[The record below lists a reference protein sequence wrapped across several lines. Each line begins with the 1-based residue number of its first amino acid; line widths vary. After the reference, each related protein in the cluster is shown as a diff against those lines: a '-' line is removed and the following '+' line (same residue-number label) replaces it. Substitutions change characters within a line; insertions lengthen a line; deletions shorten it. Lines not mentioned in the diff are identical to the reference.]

1 MKVILSQA
9 YTQALAVL
17 EAATT
22 ALANQAQSDYTN
34 DVIAFEDGMNGL
46 SGDILNLDPDLQA
59 QIRNAVEVVAWTF
72 EQAGYEVNI
81 VKTLRL
87 PAAIED
93 SSYTVTR
100 QAKKLYPLTTTIT
113 TVHEVKV
120 EEKASEVST
129 ETDDDAETLAT
140 LEDDLPA
147 DFDPIFVEN
156 ALEEVTEESLASLQE
171 NSFVPLISEGMVTLA
186 QQAAANANG
195 LQAGL
200 TTFSQ
205 NPIAHLTASTKALL
219 IYFTENNYANLNAA
233 LSIVSSDSNLTS
245 QYKALREAIGGPDG
259 LSGCVSQ
266 IDFFED
272 HTDRLSGLVLDTDSP
287 NDQQDNDSTD
297 EYIYVY
303 DFSATSNTV
312 IFSFDSRYFRS
323 AKYMIQA
330 TAGALDRG
338 HQATELYI
346 LHDNFHA
353 YTREIAAMYT
363 QDPFVT
369 YTTRL
374 LNGLIEVLAAT
385 TAANTDFVIH
395 GQKLRIARQAKS
407 YGEMSQNKII
417 EQHQLL
423 EDYLNDGIDYV
434 AKISGSLRKGYLV
447 ANLDREFR
455 DMLIYMSSPVFTGLS
470 TGSKQSGL
478 LSMANT
484 LNQRADDLQEAI
496 DTDYEEFVLARKNTE
511 ALDIASKLQN
521 GYTDDS
527 SKTILEL
534 TLNSAT
540 INAIEEG

>member
-1 MKVILSQA
+1 MTSIRTLNSA
-9 YTQALAVL
+9 YTQAK
-17 EAATT
+17 EA
-22 ALANQAQSDYTN
+22 
-34 DVIAFEDGMNGL
+34 IAAIQREIVGRKASLTHADCYDFEDQMNGL
-46 SGDILNLDPDLQA
+46 SGELLNLDMDLLA
-59 QIRNAVEVVAWTF
+59 EIRLENASIVQTVGLLGIELALHESVLPEDRETPTQTNVVT
-72 EQAGYEVNI
+72 QVG
-81 VKTLRL
+81 
-87 PAAIED
+87 
-93 SSYTVTR
+93 
-100 QAKKLYPLTTTIT
+100 KKLYPLTIQVQKEIESKLSIETLPPDPNTSEPLVLGIDSEDEIDPLFDELDSEP
-113 TVHEVKV
+113 VV
-120 EEKASEVST
+120 E
-129 ETDDDAETLAT
+129 ETLAEIQT
-140 LEDDLPA
+140 ETTPYITQSLIDL
-147 DFDPIFVEN
+147 
-156 ALEEVTEESLASLQE
+156 SL
-171 NSFVPLISEGMVTLA
+171 T
-186 QQAAANANG
+186 AAANANG

-200 TTFSQ
+200 TTFSR
-205 NPIAHLTASTKALL
+205 NPIAHLTTSTKALL

-233 LSIVSSDSNLTS
+233 LSIVSSDSNLAS

-272 HTDRLSGLVLDTDSP
+272 HTDRLSGLVLDTSSP

-303 DFSATSNTV
+303 DFSGSNTV

-363 QDPFVT
+363 QDPFIT

-374 LNGLIEVLAAT
+374 LNGRVEVLAST

-407 YGEMSQNKII
+407 YGEMSQTRII
-417 EQHQLL
+417 EQHELL
-423 EDYLNDGIDYV
+423 SSYLNDGVDYV
-434 AKISGSLRKGYLV
+434 AKISGSLQKGYLV

-470 TGSKQSGL
+470 TGSKQAGL
-478 LSMANT
+478 LQMANT
-484 LNQRADDLQEAI
+484 LMQRAEDLQTAI
-496 DTDYEEFVLARKNTE
+496 DTDYEEFVQARKNTE
-511 ALDIASKLQN
+511 ALDIAYNLSAAFQDA
-521 GYTDDS
+521 T
-527 SKTILEL
+527 SKTTMNS

>member
-9 YTQALAVL
+9 YTQALAVI
-17 EAATT
+17 EVAVAQ
-22 ALANQAQSDYTN
+22 LANPAQSDYTN

-46 SGDILNLDPDLQA
+46 SGAILNLDPDLQA
-59 QIRNAVEVVAWTF
+59 QIKNAVEVVAWSF
-72 EQAGYEVNI
+72 EQAGYEVNL
-81 VKTLRL
+81 VSTLRL
-87 PAAIED
+87 PPTIVND

-100 QAKKLYPLTTTIT
+100 QAKNLYPLTTTIT
-113 TVHEVKV
+113 TVHEVQV
-120 EEKASEVST
+120 EEKAPEVSI
-129 ETDDDAETLAT
+129 ETDDSVIAS
-140 LEDDLPA
+140 LEDDLPESL
-147 DFDPIFVEN
+147 DEIFAEN
-156 ALEEVTEESLASLQE
+156 EQETVQEESLASLSE
-171 NSFVPLISEGMVTLA
+171 NSFIPLISEGMVTLA
-186 QQAAANANG
+186 QEAAANANG

-200 TTFSQ
+200 TTFSK
-205 NPIAHLTASTKALL
+205 NPIAHLTTSTKALL
-219 IYFTENNYANLNAA
+219 IYYTENNYANLNAA

-272 HTDRLSGLVLDTDSP
+272 HTDRLSGLVLDTSSP

-374 LNGLIEVLAAT
+374 LNGRVEVLAAT

-407 YGEMSQNKII
+407 YGEMSQSAII

-423 EDYLNDGIDYV
+423 EDYLNDGVDYV
-434 AKISGSLRKGYLV
+434 AKISGSLQKGYLV

-470 TGSKQSGL
+470 TLTKQAGL
-478 LSMANT
+478 LTMANT
-484 LNQRADDLQEAI
+484 LLTRAEDLQTAI
-496 DTDYEEFVLARKNTE
+496 DQDYEEFVQARKNTE
-511 ALDIASKLQN
+511 ALGIAAKLQN

-527 SKTILEL
+527 SSATLAN

-540 INAIEEG
+540 INAIVES